1 MRRNFAFLAV
11 GILILGLGAGVVLY
25 DQLFRDGGIE
35 AESVRF
41 SVERG
46 WSLGRVAEELA
57 DAQLLAHPWQLR
69 LVARIEGGSRRIRA
83 GDYLLPRGASPARL
97 LHELV
102 EGRLQMRSL
111 TVPEGWRLER
121 TLVALSD
128 SLGQP
133 IALLDSLA
141 RNPSSEW
148 RDRLDL
154 PPGVSLEGYLVPETY
169 HFVRGTPGSRLLE
182 TMLDGLAEVFDATA
196 RARADSMGWSIHQ
209 VLTLASIVEAE
220 AVIDD
225 ERARVAAVYHNRLRK
240 GWKLEADPTV
250 AFALRKEGERLT
262 FADLE
267 VDSPYNTYR
276 NAGLPPG
283 PINSPGRAS
292 ILATL
297 EPEPGFDAMYFV
309 ADGTGRHRFSRT
321 WDEHRAAVQEY
332 RRWQRQQ
339 RAAGGSG

>member
-1 MRRNFAFLAV
+1 MRNRLPLLVVGFLV
-11 GILILGLGAGVVLY
+11 VLLGAGAVLY
-25 DQLFRDGGIE
+25 VQLFRDGSNE
-35 AESVRF
+35 NETVRF
-41 SVERG
+41 TVERG
-46 WSLGRVAEELA
+46 WSLARVAEELA
-57 DAQLLAHPWQLR
+57 DVELLDHPWQLR
-69 LVARIEGGSRRIRA
+69 LVARIEGDSRRIRA
-83 GDYLLPRGASPARL
+83 GEYLLHPGASPARL
-97 LHELV
+97 LHALV

-121 TLVALSD
+121 TLAALAD

-141 RNPSSEW
+141 RNPSSAW
-148 RDRLDL
+148 RDRFDL
-154 PPGVSLEGYLVPETY
+154 PPGISLEGYLFPETY
-169 HFVRGTPGSRLLE
+169 HFVRGTPGPRLLE
-182 TMLDGLAEVFDATA
+182 TMLDGLAGVLDSTA
-196 RARADSMGWSIHQ
+196 RADADSLGWSIHQ

-220 AVIDD
+220 AVFDD

-297 EPEPGFDAMYFV
+297 HPEPGFDAMYFV

-321 WDEHRAAVQEY
+321 WEEHRAAVQEY
-332 RRWQRQQ
+332 RRWQRRQ
-339 RAAGGSG
+339 RSAGGSG